1 MNMQSSISAR
11 QSRAATMTTTHDAWR
26 WLAFAAATVATLVLA
41 TPAAAQDVGLPIGT
55 QAPAAQLETL
65 DGGAANLSSYIGKSP
80 VLIEFWATW
89 CPNCKAL
96 EPHMQEVAKKYGD
109 RVKFIAVAVSVNQS
123 PQRVKLYAEK
133 YKLPMT
139 MLYDRKGEATDAY
152 EAPAT
157 SYIVILDRAGKVVY
171 TGLGDD
177 QDLDAALGKV
187 VN

>member
-1 MNMQSSISAR
+1 MMTWTSTDGR
-11 QSRAATMTTTHDAWR
+11 RASM
-26 WLAFAAATVATLVLA
+26 AAAISSGGRLLRWRIAAAAIALSLS
-41 TPAAAQDVGLPIGT
+41 TPLAAQDVGLPIGT
-55 QAPAAQLETL
+55 QAPAAELETL
-65 DGGAANLSSYIGKSP
+65 DGGMANLSSYIGKSP

-96 EPHMQEVAKKYGD
+96 EPHMQEVAKKYGA

-157 SYIVILDRAGKVVY
+157 SYIVIIDKAGKVVY

-177 QDLDAALGKV
+177 QELDAALRKALQ
-187 VN
+187 